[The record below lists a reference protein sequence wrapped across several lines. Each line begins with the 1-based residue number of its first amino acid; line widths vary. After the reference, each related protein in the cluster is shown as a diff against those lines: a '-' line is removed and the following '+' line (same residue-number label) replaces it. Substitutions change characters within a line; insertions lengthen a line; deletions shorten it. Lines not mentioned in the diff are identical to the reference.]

1 MKLSRRGLLT
11 AGAASLLLP
20 RVARAQNTQ
29 AEKSAVVVIF
39 FSGSYNA
46 IFSAADAYV
55 PGGQFSVTADNVLDA
70 GGGVVVDKATMGAL
84 PAAALSKLCTVG
96 VAHGYSDHINGPRQM
111 FIDARQKSYPLQLA
125 AALGGSAAFRCVH
138 FGPRLPGD
146 HPATGGVSMIG
157 VPDLAMPIA
166 LSASGTG
173 GDGPK
178 RGSMAAAFRHIAG
191 ASQPMFEKNPAS
203 LRGTYEGLH
212 TLIGALERPPPPGVS
227 WDDVAAAYGLPPGS
241 TGAQTFAAQ
250 LAGAELM
257 IRAGANMVTIQSM
270 SWDHHGDWPT
280 TRDRMSTEIIPG
292 LSTFLARTLAMDGFN
307 VVTALTGEFA
317 RTGAAMV
324 GQESGHANGLS
335 ASVFGKYVRQ
345 GTTGRPTV
353 SAQSGYAL
361 PMGTPATR
369 EFWGFL
375 SSLAKSPEQP
385 FGPNAHPSLLAS

>member
-39 FSGSYNA
+39 FAGSYNA

-55 PGGQFSVTADNVLDA
+55 PGGQFAVTADNVLDL
-70 GGGVVVDKATMGAL
+70 GGGVVVDKSTMGAL
-84 PAAALSKLCTVG
+84 PASALSKLCTVG

-111 FIDARQKSYPLQLA
+111 FIDARQKSYPLQMA

-146 HPATGGVSMIG
+146 HPALGGVSMIG

-166 LSASGTG
+166 LSASGTSG
-173 GDGPK
+173 EGPK
-178 RGSMAAAFRHIAG
+178 RASMAAAFRHIAG

-203 LRGTYEGLH
+203 LRGTYEGMH

-227 WDDVAAAYGLPPGS
+227 WDDVATAYGLSPTS

-257 IRAGANMVTIQSM
+257 IRAGANMVTIMST
-270 SWDHHGDWPT
+270 SWDHHGEWPT

-292 LSTFLARTLAMDGFN
+292 LSTFLSRTLAMDGFN

-317 RTGAAMV
+317 RTGAKMV

-345 GTTGRPTV
+345 GTTGRPMV

-375 SSLAKSPEQP
+375 STLAKSPEQP
-385 FGPNAHPSLLAS
+385 FGPNAHPTLLAS